1 VARLKDFIMKRIRFV
16 LERDEM
22 SLSLR
27 AVAQR
32 LGLEL
37 EQVKTLSKFKLK
49 SLKETWKR
57 VLNTYLIQ

>member
-1 VARLKDFIMKRIRFV
+1 MARLKDFIMKRIRFV

-37 EQVKTLSKFKLK
+37 EQVKTLGKFKLK
-49 SLKETWKR
+49 SLKETCKR